1 MPSTNTV
8 FCPNKCEPD
17 LLTVED
23 TAELHPANN
32 GYERMTSQ
40 AEYLCEGCG
49 WNALFTRGK
58 SSTATGLGK
67 MVVFFAGVGIND
79 FLDDHPELD
88 EDYMSWTADY
98 HEILNT
104 EF

>member
-1 MPSTNTV
+1 MPTTKTV

-23 TAELHPANN
+23 SADHNDKNVVP
-32 GYERMTSQ
+32 Q
-40 AEYLCEGCG
+40 VEYLCEGCG

-58 SSTATGLGK
+58 STTATGLGNL
-67 MVVFFAGVGIND
+67 VILFAGIGLNS